1 MRRVTYGVIGGSI
14 AFALTA
20 ASAIGTGIVLQ
31 SVEDVRGITSDS
43 ITVAESLCDGTYD
56 ITWNESLDGS
66 GMIVGAEA
74 VRTLPTGATGD
85 PTLPFCAGAPAVLEI
100 YDGAV
105 GSGNLVAVG
114 CDQTDSTGLAE
125 FEGLLNA
132 SNPIN
137 PITPIVAAGWGVR
150 LSIGD
155 SQSIYCG
162 GSIAS

>member
-56 ITWNESLDGS
+56 ITWNESIDGS
-66 GMIVGAEA
+66 GAIEGAEA

-105 GSGNLVAVG
+105 GSGKLVAVG
-114 CDQTDSTGLAE
+114 CDQTDSTGLAQ

-132 SNPIN
+132 SNGIYPF
-137 PITPIVAAGWGVR
+137 TPIVAAGWGVR
-150 LSIGD
+150 LTIGD